1 MQEEIGKLRS
11 LEDSEKAELKK
22 EKDLLQEQLSLKTA
36 EVESLLLAQ
45 SQLVAQAKQDAVAM
59 FKNSETFK
67 ELNDTAAAAKVEEFK
82 RSSELGRIFLEVMTQ
97 VRSCGFTEGIECLK
111 TKGPDFALESLTE
124 EQRALYDL
132 EASSQIDALIAKY
145 NICTAFDKDEAAD
158 SPPHPSNASAPDE
171 HSNS

>member
-82 RSSELGRIFLEVMTQ
+82 RTWANIFGGNDSS
-97 VRSCGFTEGIECLK
+97 
-111 TKGPDFALESLTE
+111 TKLWVYRG
-124 EQRALYDL
+124 
-132 EASSQIDALIAKY
+132 
-145 NICTAFDKDEAAD
+145 N
-158 SPPHPSNASAPDE
+158 
-171 HSNS
+171 